1 VNRTQDI
8 ATVIRRAGS
17 ADLAA
22 LSDFFAGLSVRTRYR
37 RFFAAITPTPAMLR
51 LLSGS
56 ASNVDAVIAI
66 RGGIIIGH
74 AVAVDQDSPAGPPM
88 TDIGVVIADAWQG
101 LGVGS
106 ALTRTLIAAA
116 QARGVTCIVM
126 DVLHD
131 NRQVLAMIA
140 RRWPDARTGP
150 GGGFATVHVQL
161 PQARPQ
167 PVAGPCAS
175 GLAPRRQPG
184 RQLSRQA
191 SRQLS
196 SAPA

>member
-1 VNRTQDI
+1 MNRTQEVT
-8 ATVIRRAGS
+8 TVIRRAGS
-17 ADLAA
+17 TDLAA

-56 ASNVDAVIAI
+56 TGNTDAVLAI
-66 RGGIIIGH
+66 RGGVIIGH
-74 AVAVDQDSPAGPPM
+74 ALAVDQGSPVGPRM

-101 LGVGS
+101 RGLGS
-106 ALTRTLIAAA
+106 ALTRTLLAAA
-116 QARGVTCIVM
+116 QARGVTCIAM

-140 RRWPDARTGP
+140 RRWPDARTGR
-150 GGGFATVHVQL
+150 GGGFATVHAQL

-175 GLAPRRQPG
+175 RLAPRRPPG
-184 RQLSRQA
+184 RQLT
-191 SRQLS
+191 
-196 SAPA
+196 SAHA